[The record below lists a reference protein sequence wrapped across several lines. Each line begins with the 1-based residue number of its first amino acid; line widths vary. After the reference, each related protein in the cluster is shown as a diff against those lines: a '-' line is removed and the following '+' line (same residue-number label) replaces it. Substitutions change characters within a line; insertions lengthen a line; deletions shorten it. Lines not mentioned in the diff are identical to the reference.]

1 MNRKEAK
8 KKKKRAMLIAT
19 LGTAALI
26 VGGLTFAWYS
36 SQDSVTN
43 TFKTSGNLKT
53 VVVENF
59 TPPTNWQPGVTTDK
73 VVQVTNTGTIDA
85 YTRVRFDEILTYYKD
100 TGNPVQIP
108 NKVVE
113 GDTENADSDTSG
125 SNADS
130 ATEATT
136 LSPYVSTAVPYVEV
150 DADAIDRTVDTWN
163 SDTNHDK
170 WSNGG
175 YVKLVATN
183 FAGDDDVSKALAS
196 LAATVPDGATIYVKR
211 TFNGSQDS
219 DKQLTENG
227 YNYEFLGYYDTG
239 YVVSSTNTTN
249 SGTAANGTSAE
260 RVCYEMI
267 IEPTFTD
274 SQKVTTVSGTSNVV
288 THDYIPT
295 ALACYVKE
303 AKKITV
309 TDKTTSTDKADEG
322 KTIADYVELEFNT
335 NGKTTV
341 AGATQSDWYFNN
353 GWYYYRAT
361 LESGQSTTPLLN
373 AVRFKDSVEDVINAT
388 YELTVISES
397 TQATE
402 NAFTDMWGD
411 SLSTVTDY
419 YGGGINWKTIITELE
434 NPKAKITPTNITLGI
449 DADKQDCEYSKVA
462 ANKSVCIDETGG
474 NTSYLMNLVRGKN
487 DDYSTDVTNARKT
500 VTESITE
507 TTTATATEPS
517 SESESTSGEG

>member
-36 SQDSVTN
+36 SRDSVTN

-100 TGNPVQIP
+100 TGEKVQIP

-113 GDTENADSDTSG
+113 EESEESSGTGSSG
-125 SNADS
+125 SAES
-130 ATEATT
+130 ETEATT
-136 LSPYVSTAVPYVEV
+136 LSAYSATAVPYVEV

-163 SDTNHDK
+163 SDENHNA

-183 FAGDDDVSKALAS
+183 FTGDDDASKALAS

-249 SGTAANGTSAE
+249 SGTAATGTSAE

-267 IEPTFTD
+267 INPTFTD
-274 SQKVTTVSGTSNVV
+274 SQKVTTDSDTNNVV

-295 ALACYVKE
+295 ALACYVKKATKE
-303 AKKITV
+303 TV
-309 TDKTTSTDKADEG
+309 TGPDIQK
-322 KTIADYVELEFNT
+322 YVELEFNT
-335 NGKTTV
+335 NGKTNASIASKPV
-341 AGATQSDWYFNN
+341 YQSDWYFNN
-353 GWYYYRAT
+353 GWYYYRGT
-361 LESGQSTTPLLN
+361 IESGQSTTPLLN
-373 AVRFKDSVEDVINAT
+373 AVRFKDSVTDVINAT

-402 NAFTDMWGD
+402 NAFTDMWSS
-411 SLSTVTDY
+411 SLSKDTNT
-419 YGGGINWKTIITELE
+419 YGATNWATIITEL
-434 NPKAKITPTNITLGI
+434 PTKKADLPSGFVPTNIALG
-449 DADKQDCEYSKVA
+449 ADVTQDCEYSSVA
-462 ANKSVCIDETGG
+462 ANNSVCIDETGK
-474 NTSYLMNLVRGKN
+474 TISYCMNAVRGQNATYAN
-487 DDYSTDVTNARKT
+487 DVSTARKT
-500 VTESITE
+500 VTESIE
-507 TTTATATEPS
+507 TTTAATEPE
-517 SESESTSGEG
+517 SESESSSSEN